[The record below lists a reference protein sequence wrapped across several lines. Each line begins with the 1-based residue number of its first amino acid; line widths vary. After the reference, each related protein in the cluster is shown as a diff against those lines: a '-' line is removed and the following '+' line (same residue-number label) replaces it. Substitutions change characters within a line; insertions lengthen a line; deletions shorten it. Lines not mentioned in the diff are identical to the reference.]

1 MKVLVTGGAGFI
13 GSNYVHHALSKDP
26 TLDLLNVDAMTYA
39 ASERNLKGV
48 YEHDGYRFLQADVA
62 DAEAMAEAFRE
73 FKPERVVHFAAE
85 SHVDRSIEAGDVFV
99 RTNVLGTQTLL
110 DAARRHDVE
119 AFVQIGTDEVYGSLD
134 QGSFMEEDPLRPS
147 SPYSASKA
155 AADLMALAHHR
166 TYGTPVVVTRCT
178 NNYGPRQHQEKLIPK
193 VIANA
198 LNDEPIPVYGTGRNV
213 RDWLFVGDH
222 CRAIDF
228 VLHSKA
234 WGKVFNI
241 SGQDERENLD
251 VVRLILSRLGK
262 PESLIQMVDDRPGHD
277 WRYSVDDGRIRA
289 LGWTPETRF
298 EDGIDATISWVK
310 LLVGETAS

>member
-1 MKVLVTGGAGFI
+1 
-13 GSNYVHHALSKDP
+13 
-26 TLDLLNVDAMTYA
+26 
-39 ASERNLKGV
+39 
-48 YEHDGYRFLQADVA
+48 
-62 DAEAMAEAFRE
+62 
-73 FKPERVVHFAAE
+73 
-85 SHVDRSIEAGDVFV
+85 
-99 RTNVLGTQTLL
+99 
-110 DAARRHDVE
+110 
-119 AFVQIGTDEVYGSLD
+119 
-134 QGSFMEEDPLRPS
+134 
-147 SPYSASKA
+147 
-155 AADLMALAHHR
+155 
-166 TYGTPVVVTRCT
+166 VVVTRCT
-178 NNYGPRQHQEKLIPK
+178 NNYGPRQHREKLIPK

-228 VLHSKA
+228 VLRSKE

-262 PESLIQMVDDRPGHD
+262 PESLIRMVDDRPGHD
-277 WRYSVDDGRIRA
+277 WRYSVEDGRIRA

-298 EDGIDATISWVK
+298 EDGLDASIAWFK